1 MQFSET
7 PLAGAY
13 LIHPERR
20 ADDRG
25 FFYRGWC
32 REEYAAHGLNPAAVQ
47 INVARSVLGGTV
59 RGMHF
64 QEAPYQ
70 EAKSVRCI
78 RGSIFD
84 VIVDLRPESPTHR
97 KWFGTELSAE
107 NGLMLYVPEGF
118 AHGYQTLED
127 DVEIS
132 YLTSYAY
139 VPAAAKG
146 VRFDDPAFA
155 IAWPRPVSSISE
167 ADRRWPDYR
176 GHDQRFSGQ

>member
-1 MQFSET
+1 MRFFET
-7 PLAGAY
+7 TLAGAF

-20 ADDRG
+20 EDDRG
-25 FFYRGWC
+25 YFYRGWC
-32 REEYAAHGLNPAAVQ
+32 RAEYAAHGLNPSVDQ
-47 INVARSVLGGTV
+47 MNVARSLRAGTV

-64 QEAPYQ
+64 QETPHQ
-70 EAKSVRCI
+70 EAKSVRCN

-84 VIVDLRPESPTHR
+84 VIVDLRPDSPTHR

-107 NGLMLYVPEGF
+107 DGVMLYVPEGF

-127 DVEIS
+127 DVEIC

-139 VPAAAKG
+139 VPAASKG

-155 IAWPRPVSSISE
+155 IAWPLPVSSISD
-167 ADRRWPDYR
+167 ADRRWPDYLVR
-176 GHDQRFSGQ
+176 